1 MTACCGST
9 FGLEVSY
16 ITRPL
21 WLMMQESGIILNVKL
36 FVSVRCYTGA
46 VITFPARAV
55 AKYCDGH
62 VPVCLSVLEHI
73 SRTTRAIFT
82 NFSVHVAYGR
92 GSVLLR
98 QGDEIPSGKGNFGG
112 CLGHSKALTIFAAA
126 VAAAYTAEGIIQ
138 SSIASCSRKDH

>member
-1 MTACCGST
+1 
-9 FGLEVSY
+9 
-16 ITRPL
+16 
-21 WLMMQESGIILNVKL
+21 MMQESGIILNVKL

-73 SRTTRAIFT
+73 SRTTHAIFT